1 MHVCLQIMRRT
12 IGRSKAKDAGSAQI
26 PLRQKQKFLSSAC
39 HRTARKSRR
48 LPSLHQPRERP
59 LVGEILNSFDPVV
72 CLPDDAADGVSAA
85 LEAHR
90 PTLRRYFQRRIAPGR
105 DAEDYVQEVYLR
117 VLSAGPASGKIAN
130 LRGFLL
136 RAASSVWIDR
146 HRRARARIEQD
157 VQTLT
162 DELSQTITDP
172 AAACPERTAIARDEL
187 RALSGAIET
196 LPPVARQ
203 AFMLVRIEGMSHKE
217 AARQLGLEPRQ
228 VAHHVERS
236 LARLSRS
243 LLEVSA

>member
-1 MHVCLQIMRRT
+1 MRRT
-12 IGRSKAKDAGSAQI
+12 IGRSMAKDAGETQI
-26 PLRQKQKFLSSAC
+26 PAMQKQNYLSSTR
-39 HRTARKSRR
+39 HEIARKSLR
-48 LPSLHQPRERP
+48 LPSLLQLRERP
-59 LVGEILNSFDPVV
+59 CVGEILTSFDPVA
-72 CLPDDAADGVSAA
+72 CGDGVSAA

-105 DAEDYVQEVYLR
+105 DAEDYVQDVYLR
-117 VLSAGPASGKIAN
+117 VLSAAPASGPITN

-157 VQTLT
+157 AQTLT

-187 RALSGAIET
+187 RALSGVIET

-203 AFMLVRIEGMSHKE
+203 AFMLVRIEGLSHKE

-243 LLEVSA
+243 LLEASA